1 MLEFERR
8 NIYDEFIKVRD
19 SFEELL
25 LQYNYLIPQIVTR
38 YRRSASRSFESIK
51 SFYML
56 LMQKLKKSKQIDQLV
71 DEIIQMDSFHYLVK
85 QVPRNP
91 VANSD
96 DFSRDVKSELF
107 IKEALSSALKCKICN
122 GYIHVNSISMDH
134 IRLPT

>member
-25 LQYNYLIPQIVTR
+25 LQYNYLISQIVTR

-51 SFYML
+51 SIYL
-56 LMQKLKKSKQIDQLV
+56 LVMQKLKESKHIDQVV
-71 DEIIQMDSFHYLVK
+71 DEIIQMNNFHYLVK

-91 VANSD
+91 VVNND
-96 DFSRDVKSELF
+96 DFSHDVKRVV
-107 IKEALSSALKCKICN
+107 CQR
-122 GYIHVNSISMDH
+122 SI
-134 IRLPT
+134 IFCFKV